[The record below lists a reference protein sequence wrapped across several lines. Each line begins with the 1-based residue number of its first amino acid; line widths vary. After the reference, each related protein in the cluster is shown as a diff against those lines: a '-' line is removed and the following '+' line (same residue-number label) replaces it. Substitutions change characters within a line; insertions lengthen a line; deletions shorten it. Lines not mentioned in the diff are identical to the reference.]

1 MRRVSPVSVY
11 CVAAYGFIR
20 SGIMYF
26 HMMQLENEFA
36 FIVRTMAI
44 SNCRVYGADGISG
57 VCVGEK
63 MAVGCEII

>member
-1 MRRVSPVSVY
+1 
-11 CVAAYGFIR
+11 
-20 SGIMYF
+20 
-26 HMMQLENEFA
+26 
-36 FIVRTMAI
+36 MAI